1 MLFDY
6 DDSSPFSILEY
17 AQKMINRTFNDL
29 LNDYNKSP
37 YKSYEEAKNESLTAY
52 ADVAVP
58 YEAKPAAKGELGSF
72 IEKYY
77 FGYKPNS
84 DSNPDF
90 IKAGVEL
97 KQTPI
102 DILKSG
108 KFSAGERLSIT
119 MISFQEPVTENF
131 YKSHLW
137 KKIQLIL
144 LIHYIRDKSVDRY
157 DYVIKYVNL
166 FTPTEEDLQ
175 IIREDYRKINDKI
188 KAGKAHEI
196 SESDT
201 LYLGASTKGSTAIKS
216 QVPQYYGNHTLA
228 KRRNFCFKRSYMDYI
243 LKQYVMKDK
252 LDAEKIIKNV
262 NSLKTQNFEDIIINK
277 IAKYYNKSDKYLL
290 SLFNIKQNK
299 TSWATII
306 YRILGISGNKAEEFV
321 KANIKIKAIRVEENG
336 NVKEHMPLPTFR
348 FKDIIS
354 QNWNESDLYKLLS
367 ETKFLFVMFY
377 KNGEN
382 YYLKSSQFWNMNDF
396 DLDIVKEEWLKV
408 KNIISN
414 GVEFYQQP
422 NGNIKN
428 NLLGS
433 SKSQI
438 IHVRPHASKSAYK
451 LANGFTK
458 GDLKFADELPD
469 GQWMTKQS
477 FWINKKYLIDSFLNQ
492 N

>member
-1 MLFDY
+1 
-6 DDSSPFSILEY
+6 
-17 AQKMINRTFNDL
+17 
-29 LNDYNKSP
+29 
-37 YKSYEEAKNESLTAY
+37 
-52 ADVAVP
+52 
-58 YEAKPAAKGELGSF
+58 
-72 IEKYY
+72 
-77 FGYKPNS
+77 
-84 DSNPDF
+84 
-90 IKAGVEL
+90 
-97 KQTPI
+97 
-102 DILKSG
+102 
-108 KFSAGERLSIT
+108 

-348 FKDIIS
+348 FKDSIS

-367 ETKFLFVMFY
+367 ETKFLFV
-377 KNGEN
+377 K
-382 YYLKSSQFWNMNDF
+382 
-396 DLDIVKEEWLKV
+396 
-408 KNIISN
+408 
-414 GVEFYQQP
+414 
-422 NGNIKN
+422 
-428 NLLGS
+428 
-433 SKSQI
+433 
-438 IHVRPHASKSAYK
+438 
-451 LANGFTK
+451 T
-458 GDLKFADELPD
+458 
-469 GQWMTKQS
+469 
-477 FWINKKYLIDSFLNQ
+477 
-492 N
+492 

>member
-1 MLFDY
+1 
-6 DDSSPFSILEY
+6 
-17 AQKMINRTFNDL
+17 
-29 LNDYNKSP
+29 
-37 YKSYEEAKNESLTAY
+37 
-52 ADVAVP
+52 
-58 YEAKPAAKGELGSF
+58 
-72 IEKYY
+72 
-77 FGYKPNS
+77 
-84 DSNPDF
+84 
-90 IKAGVEL
+90 
-97 KQTPI
+97 
-102 DILKSG
+102 
-108 KFSAGERLSIT
+108 
-119 MISFQEPVTENF
+119 
-131 YKSHLW
+131 
-137 KKIQLIL
+137 
-144 LIHYIRDKSVDRY
+144 
-157 DYVIKYVNL
+157 
-166 FTPTEEDLQ
+166 
-175 IIREDYRKINDKI
+175 
-188 KAGKAHEI
+188 
-196 SESDT
+196 
-201 LYLGASTKGSTAIKS
+201 
-216 QVPQYYGNHTLA
+216 
-228 KRRNFCFKRSYMDYI
+228 
-243 LKQYVMKDK
+243 MKDK